1 MSEASDETLR
11 RAFARAPEVAA
22 DETFVAS
29 VAVQVGVQRTRRR
42 ALQVVRNWALVMA
55 GLGLAVWLAPVAP
68 SVRRFSDAGSVL
80 MDVPDRVAAV
90 AQGGAGL
97 MAEPWLLLS
106 IAVVLLP
113 LAGVAWLL
121 RRG

>member
-11 RAFARAPEVAA
+11 RAFAQAPAVAA

-42 ALQVVRNWALVMA
+42 ALQLARNWALVMA
-55 GLGLAVWLAPVAP
+55 GLGLAAWLAPVAP
-68 SVRRFSDAGSVL
+68 SVQRFSDAGNVL
-80 MDVPDRVAAV
+80 LDVPDRLAVV

-97 MAEPWLLLS
+97 MMEPWLLLS
-106 IAVVLLP
+106 IAVVLVP